1 MGCSVH
7 AVLGRL
13 SHMDIRAR
21 RMVLALPTSHGSA
34 PKERGDGFGISLPT
48 LLLSC
53 PVGSGTLLWLFATSP
68 VSHGFFWGLGTT
80 GEDEGLGTLS
90 CPCGVAGGDWA
101 PLAAQISKL
110 LADGGSM
117 PLLLGSR
124 G

>member
-13 SHMDIRAR
+13 SHTDITAR
-21 RMVLALPTSHGSA
+21 RMVLASPTSRGPA
-34 PKERGDGFGISLPT
+34 PEEQGDGFGIYLPI

-68 VSHGFFWGLGTT
+68 VSHGFFWVLGTT
-80 GEDEGLGTLS
+80 GKDKGPGTLT
-90 CPCGVAGGDWA
+90 CPHGVAGGDWA
-101 PLAAQISKL
+101 PLAAQISEI
-110 LADGGSM
+110 LADGRRM